1 MVKSNYA
8 ATAAKLERPAF
19 MFALAFAYAH
29 RAVVFAFICE
39 CVDHGGHTHPP
50 NSVHSERILPVET
63 KISPKYVRLFYWKK
77 L

>member
-8 ATAAKLERPAF
+8 ARAAALKDLTPAK
-19 MFALAFAYAH
+19 ALARPLYAL
-29 RAVVFAFICE
+29 VVFAFICE
-39 CVDHGGHTHPP
+39 CVDCGGHTHPP